1 MLPEDENLVIKKP
14 RPEFLT
20 LTNELQS
27 LIMNKIENKTS
38 FQPISEVIDSM
49 ERIWSTI
56 ETFPD
61 LGKNVSK
68 KIQ

>member
-14 RPEFLT
+14 RPEFLN

-27 LIMNKIENKTS
+27 LIMNKIESKTS

-49 ERIWSTI
+49 
-56 ETFPD
+56 
-61 LGKNVSK
+61 
-68 KIQ
+68 